1 MKESQNM
8 GKFDGI
14 LICTDL
20 DGTLLRNDKSISAEN
35 REAIEY
41 FKREGG
47 YFTFITGRMP
57 CTLRNLYA
65 DIKPNAPIG
74 CINGGGI
81 YDFERGEYLWSQTL
95 PCDVIELVE
104 SVIEEVPSV
113 GVQMNALDNVYFC
126 RENSAMARFRRLTGV
141 PHLVAD
147 YKNLDFLVSKVV
159 FGDES
164 VDVILRVAEVLN
176 NHPRSAEFDYIRS
189 ERTLY
194 EILPKGSSK
203 GNLLP
208 RLADILDIDMA
219 KTIAIGD
226 YNNDVSMIRMAGVGI
241 AVANATEEA
250 KAAADRIT
258 VSNEENAI
266 AKIISE
272 IDSGKLKI

>member
-1 MKESQNM
+1 M

-20 DGTLLRNDKSISAEN
+20 DGTLLKNDKTISEEN

-57 CTLRNLYA
+57 YTSRRLY
-65 DIKPNAPIG
+65 DMVKPNAPIG

-81 YDFERGEYLWSQTL
+81 YDFEKEKYLWSITL
-95 PCDVIELVE
+95 PEGARELVGA
-104 SVIEEVPSV
+104 VYDAVPSA
-113 GVQMNALDNVYFC
+113 GIQLNGLEAIYFC
-126 RENSAMARFRRLTGV
+126 RDNDAMYHFRKRTGATFLQGDYRTVDV
-141 PHLVAD
+141 PVA
-147 YKNLDFLVSKVV
+147 KVV
-159 FGDES
+159 FGDE
-164 VDVILRVAEVLN
+164 DEKNILRIAEILQ

-208 RLADILDIDMA
+208 RLAEILGVDMA
-219 KTIAIGD
+219 KTVAIGD
-226 YNNDVSMIRMAGVGI
+226 YNNDVSMIKMAGVGI

-250 KAAADRIT
+250 KNAADIVT
-258 VSNEENAI
+258 VSNEEHAI
-266 AKIISE
+266 AKIIEE
-272 IDSGKLKI
+272 IESGEIVLGE

>member
-1 MKESQNM
+1 M

-20 DGTLLRNDKSISAEN
+20 DGTLLRNDKSISREN
-35 REAIEY
+35 SEAIEY

-57 CTLRNLYA
+57 YTSRNLYEMV
-65 DIKPNAPIG
+65 KPNAPIG

-81 YDFERGEYLWSQTL
+81 YDFVRGEYLWSQTL
-95 PCDVIELVE
+95 PEGARELVE
-104 SVIEEVPSV
+104 RVIEGIPSV
-113 GVQMNALDNVYFC
+113 GFQMNALDQIYFC
-126 RENSAMARFRRLTGV
+126 RENEVMARFRAITGA
-141 PHLVAD
+141 PHIVAD
-147 YKNLDFLVSKVV
+147 HRTLDVPVAKVV
-159 FGDES
+159 FGEDREEN
-164 VDVILRVAEVLN
+164 ILRIAEILQS
-176 NHPRSAEFDYIRS
+176 HPRSAEFDYIRS

-208 RLADILDIDMA
+208 RLADILGVKMSH
-219 KTIAIGD
+219 TVAIGD
-226 YNNDVSMIRMAGVGI
+226 YNNDVSMIKAAGVGI

-258 VSNEENAI
+258 VSNEEHAI
-266 AKIISE
+266 AKVIEE
-272 IDSGKLKI
+272 IECGEIGFE